1 MNTEQPNYYPCGGIE
16 HNLFPYSKK
25 ISMYISHDI
34 GTFPRLVALIN
45 IINERQF
52 NINTPTALRRI
63 KYGVSKIP
71 PKAKRVKIANK
82 VFNITLVELFRD
94 NSIEQI
100 YKLLHISSYKSA
112 YTKQELLCF
121 LEDKV
126 KTYCYGM
133 SCEPYGE
140 KDPEEDIWEEYQ
152 QEFEEYEC
160 EKLITKTMLFL
171 E

>member
-1 MNTEQPNYYPCGGIE
+1 MYML
-16 HNLFPYSKK
+16 HNVK
-25 ISMYISHDI
+25 
-34 GTFPRLVALIN
+34 TFPRLVALIN
-45 IINERQF
+45 IINEQQF

-71 PKAKRVKIANK
+71 PKAKRVKIANR

-100 YKLLHISSYKSA
+100 YKLLHISRYKSA

-121 LEDKV
+121 LEDISQ
-126 KTYCYGM
+126 TYCYGM

-152 QEFEEYEC
+152 QELEEQEC
-160 EKLITKTMLFL
+160 KNLLVEIAQEQELTHLQDELGLWDI
-171 E
+171 